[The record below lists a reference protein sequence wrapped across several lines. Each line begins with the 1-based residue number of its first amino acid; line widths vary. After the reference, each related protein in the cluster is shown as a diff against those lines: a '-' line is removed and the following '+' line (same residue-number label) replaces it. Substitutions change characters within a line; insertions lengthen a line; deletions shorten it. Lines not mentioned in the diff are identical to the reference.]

1 MLLLS
6 RFAGAAEQLTEAVFV
21 NPYDKEQTAEAIVQ
35 AIDMPLDERQDRWRA
50 MFDTISRS
58 SLTAWKNNFMADLKN
73 EDRPETPDRAEI
85 YAF

>member
-1 MLLLS
+1 
-6 RFAGAAEQLTEAVFV
+6 
-21 NPYDKEQTAEAIVQ
+21 
-35 AIDMPLDERQDRWRA
+35 MPLDERQDRWRA